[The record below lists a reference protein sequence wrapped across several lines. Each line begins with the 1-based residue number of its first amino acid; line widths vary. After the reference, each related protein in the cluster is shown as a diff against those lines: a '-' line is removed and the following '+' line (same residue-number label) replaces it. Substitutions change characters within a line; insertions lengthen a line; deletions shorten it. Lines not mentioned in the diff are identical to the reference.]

1 MTAPDTP
8 KPPMRADARRNRERI
23 IQAAREVFAESG
35 SDAQM
40 DEVAAA
46 AGVGVGTVYR
56 HFPNK
61 DALIGE
67 LVRQKFETIADGLRE
82 ALAMDLDPGEALL
95 VALVRNAE
103 KLEDDL
109 ATQHVM
115 SGAPRPAVWQLC
127 AANVTEVNDLALKLI
142 KGGTASGTLRP
153 DMQVSDVR
161 LVMGGITSTM
171 ADPATRPM
179 WRRHLELMLDALRGP
194 EASRS

>member
-23 IQAAREVFAESG
+23 LQAAREVFAESG

-95 VALVRNAE
+95 LALVRNAE

-142 KGGTASGTLRP
+142 EGGTASGTLRP
-153 DMQVSDVR
+153 DMQVSDIR

-179 WRRHLELMLDALRGP
+179 WRRHLDLMLDALRGP
-194 EASRS
+194 NARRS